1 MEKETSALDL
11 IQLLHDLEDLE
22 TTDLESLVLEGAMNA
37 GFVTKGDSVKN
48 LYRRAWVKK
57 VTEHAN
63 DAYRL
68 EDVATGENLAAT
80 IDNVK
85 VLLKARETKV
95 TDILELL
102 AKQILDATPPYKSW
116 LDSVAIYIWLFDS
129 SVRKGAFLLDVAVT
143 IWAVGYN
150 QRNFLNC
157 AVYND

>member
-1 MEKETSALDL
+1 MEKEITASDL
-11 IQLLHDLEDLE
+11 IELLHDLEDLE

-37 GFVTKGDSVKN
+37 GFVTKDDSVKN
-48 LYRRAWVKK
+48 LYRRAWIKK

-85 VLLKARETKV
+85 ALLKARETKV

-102 AKQILDATPPYKSW
+102 AKQILDATPPYKS
-116 LDSVAIYIWLFDS
+116 
-129 SVRKGAFLLDVAVT
+129 
-143 IWAVGYN
+143 
-150 QRNFLNC
+150 
-157 AVYND
+157 

>member
-1 MEKETSALDL
+1 MEKEITASDL
-11 IQLLHDLEDLE
+11 IKLLHDLEDLE

-85 VLLKARETKV
+85 ALLKARETKV

-102 AKQILDATPPYKSW
+102 AKQILDATPPYKS
-116 LDSVAIYIWLFDS
+116 
-129 SVRKGAFLLDVAVT
+129 
-143 IWAVGYN
+143 
-150 QRNFLNC
+150 
-157 AVYND
+157 